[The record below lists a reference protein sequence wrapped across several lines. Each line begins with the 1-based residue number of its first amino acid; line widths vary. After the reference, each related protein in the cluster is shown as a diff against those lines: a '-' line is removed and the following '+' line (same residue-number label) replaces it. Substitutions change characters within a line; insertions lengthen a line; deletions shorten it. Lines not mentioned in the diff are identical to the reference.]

1 MVPLHSPKDYLFN
14 LQATNKSEAK
24 RLWRQNIKDAW
35 NHECAYCESKDD
47 ITLDHVIP
55 QCKGGLDIKMNVIA
69 CCHSCNQSKGHIP
82 WEEWYYNQCFFSI
95 ENYGKIKE
103 WMKPDAPENV
113 FAYRPRRNNAS

>member
-55 QCKGGLDIKMNVIA
+55 QSKGGLDIKPNVIA
-69 CCHSCNQSKGHIP
+69 CCHSCNQSKGHTP
-82 WEEWYYNQCFFSI
+82 WEIWYYQQDFFTEAKKDAI
-95 ENYGKIKE
+95 VK
-103 WMKPDAPENV
+103 WMKPEENSNLYN
-113 FAYRPRRNNAS
+113 YRPRKNNAS